1 MGKVMK
7 GLAVGAMVGAAI
19 GIMAFP
25 ELDRKTQRG
34 IRRTKKRMMGMA
46 EDAYGNVLDYMR

>member
-1 MGKVMK
+1 MSKSMK

-25 ELDRKTQRG
+25 ELNRKTQRS
-34 IRRTKKRMMGMA
+34 IKRTRRRVMGMA
-46 EDAYGNVLDYMR
+46 EGAYGNVLDHMK

>member
-7 GLAVGAMVGAAI
+7 GMVVGAVVGATI

-25 ELDRKTQRG
+25 ELDRRTQRN
-34 IRRTKKRMMGMA
+34 IKRTRKRVMGMA
-46 EDAYGNVLDYMR
+46 EDAYGNMIHYIK